1 MSLADKKG
9 INLSD
14 GFKLVAEK
22 PLDARQVVAI
32 EDDKADLVASNA
44 AYAGLI
50 VYVEATK
57 KSYVYNGTDWELLTT
72 GTAYT
77 HPTGDGNMHVPATG
91 TTHNGYILVAGATA
105 GSFAW
110 KRGTP
115 SDVGAAAASHTHTKA
130 DITDLVIPTKLPNPN
145 GLTITALDESGDPQ
159 PNTYDGS
166 KALTINATPEGL
178 SAADRVHT
186 HTKADITDFPAS
198 LKNPAAL
205 TLSLNGVAQDSY
217 DGSVAKSVNISPKTV
232 GAAAASHTHTK
243 ADITDF
249 PDTSKT
255 QNPLKVY
262 LGSASATPS
271 IFNGEQEVS
280 VVISPTAISAADRVH
295 THAADDISGLPT
307 VLPNP
312 QSLSISLNGGN
323 TSTYDGNEK
332 VAIDITPAIIGA
344 SASDHTHPYA
354 GSTVAGGAAKS
365 VANSLKISLNGGG
378 TEGVSYFTYDGSA
391 EKSMNITPSAI
402 GAATSDH
409 EHNYAGSKTPGGVA
423 TEAAKTTGSFEV
435 SLNNV
440 SAGSFNGSKDLDI
453 NITPS
458 AIGAAAA
465 NHTHSY
471 AGSASVGGPATSAQK
486 WTSERTVTLAGDVS
500 GKATVDGSKDVSI
513 DVSIKTVAASAINGV
528 ISIDNIPKSAVE
540 RCVVVADDTAR
551 FALTTNDVQKG
562 DTVKVTNTN
571 LMYFVVDD
579 TKLNVEEGYESYS
592 AGQASSVP
600 WSGVTG
606 KPAEFTPAAHNH
618 VKAEI
623 TDFPESMKNPNA
635 LSITLGETGTASS
648 YDGSATKSIK
658 IAPSTIGAAP
668 ADHTHLYA
676 GAAVEGGA
684 ANSALSAEQ
693 VEHSISIS
701 LNGNNNQ
708 TFDGSEDVTI
718 DITPDSIGAADHDH
732 THPYAGSKT
741 ANGPAN
747 SVANTFTIAL
757 NGGAKEG
764 TNLFTYDGSAA
775 KTLNINPANIGAAAA
790 SHTHTADNITGLPTA
805 LKTPSALTISLNGA
819 NQGAW
824 DGSAAKSINITPTS
838 IGAAA
843 TNHTHNYAGS
853 DAAGGAANSVAHA
866 LAINLNGGTTEGTDK
881 FTFDGSAAKVLNID
895 ALSVGASPKDHTHKY
910 AGSATVGGAATSA
923 DKVNH
928 LLTINMRGPGVMT
941 LDDGSMTGTASTKG
955 VFNGLSNVILDL
967 NPVTIGAA
975 AENHTHNYAGSS
987 SAGGAA
993 TSANKV
999 PVPVGTVMFSMSSTT
1014 TFFSNCFG
1022 GTWEVVGN
1030 LDATINGE
1038 GGTEITLYMFKKIN
1052 D

>member
-14 GFKLVAEK
+14 GFKLIAEK

-32 EDDKADLVASNA
+32 EEDKDELVASNA
-44 AYAGLI
+44 AYAGLM

-57 KSYVYNGTDWELLTT
+57 KSYVYNGTNWELLTT
-72 GTAYT
+72 GIAYT
-77 HPTGDGNMHVPATG
+77 HPQGDGNMHVPATG

-115 SDVGAAAASHTHTKA
+115 SDVGAAASHTHTKA

-145 GLTITALDESGDPQ
+145 GLTITTLDESGDPQ

-205 TLSLNGVAQDSY
+205 TLSLNGVAQDPY

-271 IFNGEQEVS
+271 IFNGEKEVS

-295 THAADDISGLPT
+295 THVADDISGLPT

-486 WTSERTVTLAGDVS
+486 WTSERTVTLTGDVS

-513 DVSIKTVAASAINGV
+513 DVNVKKVAASAITGV

-571 LMYFVVDD
+571 RMYFVVDD
-579 TKLNVEEGYESYS
+579 TKLNTAAGYESYS

-606 KPAEFTPAAHNH
+606 KPTEFTPSAHKH

-623 TDFPESMKNPNA
+623 TDFPASMKNPNA
-635 LSITLGETGTASS
+635 LSITLGEKGTASS
-648 YDGSATKSIK
+648 YDGSVAKSIK
-658 IAPSTIGAAP
+658 IAPSTIGAAT

-708 TFDGSEDVTI
+708 TFNGSEDVTI

-747 SVANTFTIAL
+747 SVANAFTIAL

-805 LKTPSALTISLNGA
+805 LKSPTALTISLNGA

-824 DGSAAKSINITPTS
+824 DGSAAKSINITPAS

-853 DAAGGAANSVAHA
+853 DAVGGAANSVAHT

-923 DKVNH
+923 NKVNSS
-928 LLTINMRGPGVMT
+928 LTIQLNG
-941 LDDGSMTGTASTKG
+941 GTKEGTNSFT
-955 VFNGLSNVILDL
+955 FNGSAAKSINIT
-967 NPVTIGAA
+967 PASIGAA
-975 AENHTHNYAGSS
+975 ASGHTHNYAGSS

-993 TSANKV
+993 TSAVKV

-1038 GGTEITLYMFKKIN
+1038 GGIEITLYMFKKIK